1 MRRVYGVAF
10 LTTVLLAHGLPPWAG
25 AASKYNACGLL
36 TAADLK
42 AVLNVS
48 VDKTQEADIVIPS
61 GPYKEEVMSSCT
73 WAMGSTYATVNVIR
87 GPQTPEQRA
96 AGLSGLRRLEA
107 GLVQKGWTVEPGKT
121 TGADCSAY
129 KPPASE
135 GNARPFA
142 SCVMQRKALAFW
154 LGVGGAVSLPP
165 QQVKTLADQAAARLP

>member
-1 MRRVYGVAF
+1 MMRLYEVSLLMTA
-10 LTTVLLAHGLPPWAG
+10 LLACGLPPWVE

-42 AVLNVS
+42 VVANMN
-48 VDKTQEADIVIPS
+48 VDKTQEADVVIPS
-61 GPYKEEVMSSCT
+61 GPYKGETMSSCT

-96 AGLSGLRRLEA
+96 GGLSGLRRIEA

-121 TGADCSAY
+121 PGADCSAY

-142 SCVMQRKALAFW
+142 SCVMQSKRLGFW
-154 LGVGGAVSLPP
+154 LGVGGAMSLTP
-165 QQVKTLADQAAARLP
+165 QQVKALADKIAARLP